1 MPTKLKVRGKP
12 KLKAAVRHT
21 MTYDRWVKTYRPI
34 KCGENAPVDGYM
46 FETFGEELKVVQRA
60 YEKDPRCVWTLVT
73 PGCCNHWYISSTV
86 DGINQTSLHSNH
98 NPRCV
103 QSVIK
108 ALPNRV

>member
-73 PGCCNHWYISSTV
+73 PGCCNHWYISSGYHYV
-86 DGINQTSLHSNH
+86 DRMGYFVTEVPFEGDFL
-98 NPRCV
+98 
-103 QSVIK
+103 VIK
-108 ALPNRV
+108 Y